1 MTITHIVENTN
12 KQFPRVKPVK
22 EKMNIFIDGVPS
34 GIANRNGAIYLICGP
49 PGSGKSSFTLGLFR
63 TTKLLRRKF
72 SNIWLF
78 TPMASFLSVRNHP
91 FEKHDKILHELSGE
105 AIRDIT
111 SQLEKM
117 KEEADESN
125 KKMKEEADESDE
137 SDEEM
142 EHSCIILDDYAS
154 ELKSKEIERALKN
167 LLIRTRHLNCYVI
180 ITAQNYNMIPMSL
193 RKMVTFASI
202 FKPRTKAEWESIS
215 NELLKYEGEDSQK
228 IFNYVFSEPYAHL
241 DIDAFEDK
249 FYKNSNLLSITDT
262 NHI

>member
-1 MTITHIVENTN
+1 MTITNIVENTN
-12 KQFPRVKPVK
+12 EQFPRVKPVK

-49 PGSGKSSFTLGLFR
+49 PGSGKSSFMLSLFR
-63 TTKLLRRKF
+63 SSKLLRRKF

-117 KEEADESN
+117 KEEADES
-125 KKMKEEADESDE
+125 
-137 SDEEM
+137 DEEM
-142 EHSCIILDDYAS
+142 EHSCIIIDDFAS

-215 NELLKYEGEDSQK
+215 KELLKYEGEDSQK

>member
-1 MTITHIVENTN
+1 MTITNIVENTN
-12 KQFPRVKPVK
+12 EQFPRVKPVK

-49 PGSGKSSFTLGLFR
+49 PGSGKSSFMLSLFR

-117 KEEADESN
+117 KEEADES
-125 KKMKEEADESDE
+125 
-137 SDEEM
+137 DEEM
-142 EHSCIILDDYAS
+142 EHSCIIIDDFAS

-215 NELLKYEGEDSQK
+215 KELLKYEGEDSQK

>member
-1 MTITHIVENTN
+1 MTITNIVENTN
-12 KQFPRVKPVK
+12 EQFPRVKPVK

-49 PGSGKSSFTLGLFR
+49 PGSGKSSFMLSLFR

-91 FEKHDKILHELSGE
+91 FEKHDKILHELTGE

-117 KEEADESN
+117 KEEADES
-125 KKMKEEADESDE
+125 
-137 SDEEM
+137 DEEM
-142 EHSCIILDDYAS
+142 EHSCIILDDHAS

-215 NELLKYEGEDSQK
+215 KELLKYEGEDSQK

>member
-1 MTITHIVENTN
+1 MPITNIIETNNEN
-12 KQFPRVKPVK
+12 FPRVKPIK
-22 EKMNIFIDGVPS
+22 EKMNIFIDGIPT

-49 PGSGKSSFTLGLFR
+49 PGSGKSSFMLSLFR
-63 TTKLLRRKF
+63 TTKLLRKKF

-117 KEEADESN
+117 KEEADES
-125 KKMKEEADESDE
+125 
-137 SDEEM
+137 DEEM
-142 EHSCIILDDYAS
+142 EHSCIIIDDYAS
-154 ELKSKEIERALKN
+154 ELKSKEIETSLKN

-215 NELLKYEGEDSQK
+215 KELLKYEGEDSQK

-249 FYKNSNLLSITDT
+249 FYKNSNLLCICDT